1 MTKDHDLLIRIDERM
16 TAMSEDYA
24 RQGDITTAITEHCL
38 KSHGKKSIPPGPRKI
53 DWGLVKM
60 IALILSA
67 LLTGGGAVQIAS
79 NASANE
85 TETQKTDK

>member
-38 KSHGKKSIPPGPRKI
+38 KSHGKKSIPPTPRKLPI
-53 DWGLVKM
+53 NKERIIWI
-60 IALILSA
+60 IAM
-67 LLTGGGAVQIAS
+67 GIAAA
-79 NASANE
+79 ASAAM
-85 TETQKTDK
+85 KMF